1 MRGEGWSAGVVEAYR
16 DSGRPAVI
24 HGGQAVT
31 GRGLIAAASAA
42 AGWLESLRLPP
53 GTPVPALVTTNADTL
68 ALLLAGAAAGHPI
81 APLGPR
87 LTASEL
93 SGAVR
98 GLGGEILL
106 HEPAFA
112 GLAAE
117 LQQVTGV
124 RPVQVTRLPEGDAAA
139 RLDARGPDAGRLD
152 ADWLAAPEPDSVAV
166 YLHTGGT
173 TGAPKRVPLTQRV
186 LARRAEVL
194 AGLTGMD
201 GGSVYATGSPIH
213 HIGGLGNTL
222 SALTAGAAV
231 VAAASFSAD
240 WWRGLKA
247 HGVTHALLVPSMIEM
262 LLAAGA
268 LDAVPLRTLIYGA
281 SPIRT
286 ETLRKVL
293 TLLPGVRMVNLFG
306 QTEGSPIASL
316 TPADHTLAL
325 SGRPELL
332 ESVGRPVP
340 GLDLRI
346 DAPDES
352 GAGEVLARAGHL
364 SLHGP
369 DGWLHTGDIGR
380 RDADGYVYLVGR
392 AKDRIIRGGEN
403 VYPDEVEEVLA
414 SHLEVAAAG
423 VVGVPDQRLG
433 QTIAA
438 FLVSADPDRPP
449 DPGDLRRHARAR
461 LAGFKVPVFWYLAGA
476 LPHSAA
482 GKLLRR
488 ELAAWHDDP
497 AAVGSVAELEP
508 RSRPAADGRP

>member
-1 MRGEGWSAGVVEAYR
+1 
-16 DSGRPAVI
+16 
-24 HGGQAVT
+24 
-31 GRGLIAAASAA
+31 
-42 AGWLESLRLPP
+42 
-53 GTPVPALVTTNADTL
+53 
-68 ALLLAGAAAGHPI
+68 
-81 APLGPR
+81 
-87 LTASEL
+87 
-93 SGAVR
+93 
-98 GLGGEILL
+98 
-106 HEPAFA
+106 
-112 GLAAE
+112 
-117 LQQVTGV
+117 
-124 RPVQVTRLPEGDAAA
+124 
-139 RLDARGPDAGRLD
+139 
-152 ADWLAAPEPDSVAV
+152 
-166 YLHTGGT
+166 
-173 TGAPKRVPLTQRV
+173 
-186 LARRAEVL
+186 
-194 AGLTGMD
+194 
-201 GGSVYATGSPIH
+201 
-213 HIGGLGNTL
+213 
-222 SALTAGAAV
+222 
-231 VAAASFSAD
+231 
-240 WWRGLKA
+240 
-247 HGVTHALLVPSMIEM
+247 MIEM

-414 SHLEVAAAG
+414 SHPEVAAAG